1 MEKVHQ
7 NSRTKVLLKQTITEE
22 CEIAFGNTEMK
33 LSILL
38 TNALS
43 LPRTNKITHFC
54 FSALQCNTELK
65 SMQTTKMLVHV
76 LN

>member
-1 MEKVHQ
+1 MGKLHH
-7 NSRTKVLLKQTITEE
+7 NFRTKVLPKQTITEE

-43 LPRTNKITHFC
+43 FPRTNKITRFC
-54 FSALQCNTELK
+54 FSVLQCNTKLK
-65 SMQTTKMLVHV
+65 CMQTTKMLVYV